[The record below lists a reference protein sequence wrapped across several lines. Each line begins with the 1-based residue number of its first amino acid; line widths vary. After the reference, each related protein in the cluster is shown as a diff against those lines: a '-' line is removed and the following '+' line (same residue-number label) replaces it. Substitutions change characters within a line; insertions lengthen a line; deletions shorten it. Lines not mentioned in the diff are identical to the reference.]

1 MGHIESTFDLYGKPL
16 KRSSPVKYIGTG
28 TTGKVK
34 DIVED
39 DDGVWVVLDSNE
51 LLYKPE
57 YMVYVEGGVKEKT
70 EAEVSY
76 TLEELKRLQEERAE
90 RLQAAEAERGDVE
103 TGGG

>member
-1 MGHIESTFDLYGKPL
+1 MERIESTFDLYGTPL
-16 KRSSPVKYIGTG
+16 KRSSAVKYIGTG

-39 DDGVWVVLDSNE
+39 DEGVWVVLDSNE

-57 YMVYVEGGVKEKT
+57 YMVYLKEGVKEKA
-70 EAEVSY
+70 EAEASY
-76 TLEELKRLQEERAE
+76 SLEELKRLQEERAE
-90 RLQAAEAERGDVE
+90 RMQAAEADRGDVE

>member
-1 MGHIESTFDLYGKPL
+1 SA
-16 KRSSPVKYIGTG
+16 VKYIGTG

-39 DDGVWVVLDSNE
+39 DEGVWVVLDSNE

-57 YMVYVEGGVKEKT
+57 YMVYLKEGVKEKA
-70 EAEVSY
+70 EAEASY
-76 TLEELKRLQEERAE
+76 SLEELKRLQEERAE
-90 RLQAAEAERGDVE
+90 RMQAAEADRGDVE

>member
-1 MGHIESTFDLYGKPL
+1 MERIESTFDLYGTPL
-16 KRSSPVKYIGTG
+16 RQGSAVKYIGTG

-39 DDGVWVVLDSNE
+39 DEGVWVVLDSNE

-57 YMVYVEGGVKEKT
+57 YMVYLKEGVKEKA
-70 EAEVSY
+70 EAEASY
-76 TLEELKRLQEERAE
+76 SLEELKRLQEERAE
-90 RLQAAEAERGDVE
+90 RMQAAEADRGDVE